1 MFVLKERGKL
11 IVEALKVLTLLWE
24 NYKLSCTYVL
34 HDLKNGYSEKIGIR
48 SIYQFYG
55 TIGV

>member
-24 NYKLSCTYVL
+24 NYRLSCTYVL
-34 HDLKNGYSEKIGIR
+34 HDFKNGYREKIDIR
-48 SIYQFYG
+48 SVYQFYDP
-55 TIGV
+55 IGV

>member
-34 HDLKNGYSEKIGIR
+34 HDFKNGYGEKIGTR
-48 SIYQFYG
+48 SVYQLYG
-55 TIGV
+55 PIGV